1 MADDQVLRRID
12 RSLARIDV
20 HRERSNEHVGRG
32 NRLFEDHRTFLRKLS
47 LRQERVFGAMI
58 ERLDEQTREIREH
71 RQEFVEESRAQRA
84 ALFRLLDR
92 LDGGADPAGA

>member
-1 MADDQVLRRID
+1 MADDEVLRRID
-12 RSLARIDV
+12 RSLERIDQ
-20 HRERSNEHVGRG
+20 HMERG
-32 NRLFEDHRTFLRKLS
+32 NRIFEDHRNFLRGLT

-71 RQEFVEESRAQRA
+71 RHEFVEESRAQRA

-92 LDGGADPAGA
+92 LDGGAEPAGA